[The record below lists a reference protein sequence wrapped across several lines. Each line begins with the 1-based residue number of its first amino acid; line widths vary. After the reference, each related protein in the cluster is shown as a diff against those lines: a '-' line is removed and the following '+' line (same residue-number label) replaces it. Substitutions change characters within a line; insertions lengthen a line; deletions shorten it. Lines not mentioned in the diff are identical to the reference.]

1 MPQITTITA
10 LDRETV
16 PVSHSFAPKGI
27 PSGIATY
34 VEPDAAGTLIGEKV
48 LTISSTTSATKR
60 KVRMVLKDP
69 VVVTETING
78 VDLPKVDRVA
88 YAEINLSFD
97 INSTQQERDNLVGIA
112 SNIIADAAGQFS
124 AIAVD
129 NQGVY

>member
-1 MPQITTITA
+1 MPQIAPITA
-10 LDRETV
+10 NDREST
-16 PVSHSFAPKGI
+16 PVAHSFAPKGI

-34 VEPDAAGTLIGEKV
+34 VESDIAGTLIGEKL

-60 KVRMVLKDP
+60 KVRLVLKDP

-78 VDLPKVDRVA
+78 VDLPKVDRTA
-88 YAEINLSFD
+88 YAEVNLSFD
-97 INSTQQERDNLVGIA
+97 INSTQQERDNLVGIVA
-112 SNIIADAAGQFS
+112 NIIADAAGQFS